1 MAEKSKSMEQLER
14 EALEQYLTP
23 LPIPPAW
30 GPNPPGRGLTGSDIL
45 EDWSAREQYLTPLPT
60 RSPEKVLAEG
70 MDVPPVVS
78 REGESP
84 AWETPPAWEAEPVIK
99 PGVPLELDLPGEF
112 TGKSLAV
119 RDMQE
124 GYRVEAKSLQ
134 HFMDEYTQY
143 QLAKN
148 PSMPVADAESA
159 ASREARSLVMK
170 AMQLNWL
177 GQDEY
182 SALNTDLATI
192 SDWRGKMMA
201 NLRERH
207 PEVDEDRLKSLL
219 RQRFA
224 VPVNIGDSS
233 LMPSNTAA
241 SLLVQSQQLAR
252 RRSSR
257 STRRR

>member
-1 MAEKSKSMEQLER
+1 MAEKSKNMEQLER
-14 EALEQYLTP
+14 EALERYL
-23 LPIPPAW
+23 
-30 GPNPPGRGLTGSDIL
+30 SDFPF
-45 EDWSAREQYLTPLPT
+45 EPQEES
-60 RSPEKVLAEG
+60 LAEG
-70 MDVPPVVS
+70 MVIGTGPGLTTRTPY
-78 REGESP
+78 RKGESP

-233 LMPSNTAA
+233 LMPSNTAP